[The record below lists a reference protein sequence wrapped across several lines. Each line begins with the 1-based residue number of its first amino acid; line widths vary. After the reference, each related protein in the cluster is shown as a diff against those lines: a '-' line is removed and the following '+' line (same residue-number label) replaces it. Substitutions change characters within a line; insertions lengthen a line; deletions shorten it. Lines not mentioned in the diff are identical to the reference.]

1 MQLLKTSQYERSE
14 KKFFK
19 HHRNLISKYGEVL
32 KKLRNDPFDKKLKT
46 HKLSGDLSHYYA
58 CSITYEYRIILIIAS
73 CLVALNPG
81 TVTGATV
88 SFRRN

>member
-32 KKLRNDPFDKKLKT
+32 KRLRNDPFDKKLKT
-46 HKLSGDLSHYYA
+46 HKLSGDLSQYYA
-58 CSITYEYRIILIIAS
+58 CSITYEYRIILIIKKVEEEMILINIGS
-73 CLVALNPG
+73 HDEVY
-81 TVTGATV
+81 
-88 SFRRN
+88 